1 MKRILLL
8 SILLFSLLH
17 AIVCISAD
25 GSSIP
30 LDRQYH
36 YYYHNGTNDY
46 NFYGSNRWA
55 VRYKFR
61 DAYPG
66 LADVNFEVQGA
77 RLWFPNVADS
87 VLVELYSDSYSQP
100 GSRILSKRVPI
111 TDNLVDVW
119 FDESTIQDTIWL
131 VVSYSTNMNNRFVSA
146 SAGDGSSSYFMNQV
160 GEQQYLASLASAGFN
175 CDLLFGVLGEF
186 VLSGPDIELVDFSL
200 EGELFPSGRVY
211 PSFRLYN
218 HGDETLENSSLR
230 IYLNKPGAAQYD
242 TLYIAVGEAIEGRS
256 EFDFTAQDFIDLPE
270 EPTQIRL
277 DVQFSANIAE
287 NDTLLANNSKSKTF
301 NLFTEAMPAKL
312 VENFIQEEHQAS
324 AIFMQEQY
332 LQEDSHVLDY
342 YPVLADSLAN
352 LGALN
357 RFNWYGFNSL
367 PCTVGNGL
375 ERILGF
381 TAGYETDFA
390 AMMESLQEQRTFIS
404 NSSCRLDTI
413 PDSENVMLTLSFN
426 NENTNL
432 YTGMSQ
438 SIVTNSNVFTALF
451 AQDIAESSSRY
462 NLLRWIS
469 FADTINTPAT
479 QGSIIEKSYTI
490 SASGLFDDAGDLRYR
505 IYYWLQGKNGGK
517 IHYAAYEDFNPE
529 SLTPNQD
536 ALLPSIV
543 ARAYPNPL
551 RGNSGLKI
559 VLADAVPAKAYIYNL
574 KGQRIVK
581 VDEFRRDATIPREL
595 FPASG
600 IYFLRLIQDGKAPRN
615 MKISIIK

>member
-1 MKRILLL
+1 
-8 SILLFSLLH
+8 
-17 AIVCISAD
+17 
-25 GSSIP
+25 
-30 LDRQYH
+30 
-36 YYYHNGTNDY
+36 
-46 NFYGSNRWA
+46 
-55 VRYKFR
+55 
-61 DAYPG
+61 
-66 LADVNFEVQGA
+66 
-77 RLWFPNVADS
+77 
-87 VLVELYSDSYSQP
+87 
-100 GSRILSKRVPI
+100 
-111 TDNLVDVW
+111 
-119 FDESTIQDTIWL
+119 
-131 VVSYSTNMNNRFVSA
+131 
-146 SAGDGSSSYFMNQV
+146 
-160 GEQQYLASLASAGFN
+160 
-175 CDLLFGVLGEF
+175 
-186 VLSGPDIELVDFSL
+186 
-200 EGELFPSGRVY
+200 
-211 PSFRLYN
+211 
-218 HGDETLENSSLR
+218 
-230 IYLNKPGAAQYD
+230 
-242 TLYIAVGEAIEGRS
+242 
-256 EFDFTAQDFIDLPE
+256 
-270 EPTQIRL
+270 
-277 DVQFSANIAE
+277 
-287 NDTLLANNSKSKTF
+287 
-301 NLFTEAMPAKL
+301 
-312 VENFIQEEHQAS
+312 
-324 AIFMQEQY
+324 
-332 LQEDSHVLDY
+332 
-342 YPVLADSLAN
+342 
-352 LGALN
+352 
-357 RFNWYGFNSL
+357 
-367 PCTVGNGL
+367 
-375 ERILGF
+375 
-381 TAGYETDFA
+381 
-390 AMMESLQEQRTFIS
+390 
-404 NSSCRLDTI
+404 
-413 PDSENVMLTLSFN
+413 MLTLSFN